1 MIEREQKEQKKE
13 KNKRKEKKRTK
24 KKAMIRT
31 RVEPVTSL
39 VLKEGPVKIR
49 LAGG

>member
-13 KNKRKEKKRTK
+13 KNKRKERKEQKKSDDPHQSRTGNFP
-24 KKAMIRT
+24 RT
-31 RVEPVTSL
+31 ERR
-39 VLKEGPVKIR
+39 PVKIR